1 MSVEQWSD
9 LLFSEAGPR
18 DGHAYGSVRAVNEDG
33 SYMVQLNASNTL
45 TRCAPFCT
53 ATAGDRVKVVINANG
68 KCDAIGRLGG
78 ELVDPTIEE
87 RFEKLETDYIVAEG
101 TSDFWTWQKWASGI
115 AKCWGVY
122 ETTATYYSGPH
133 AGFFYGYYGYVSLPF
148 TFVGDPIGQYS
159 VTVGAGFSLP
169 AMSVYQTSSPTTV
182 GWYALAND
190 SPTCD
195 IKVDFLIEGR
205 WK

>member
-53 ATAGDRVKVVINANG
+53 AMVGDRVKVVINANG

-78 ELVDPTIEE
+78 VETIAPTIAE
-87 RFEKLETDYIVAEG
+87 RFAELEARLAEAEYDTGWQNVYVIDSNIEVKVRRVGKMVTLVG
-101 TSDFWTWQKWASGI
+101 TSWGHVTLP
-115 AKCWGVY
+115 AKSWHNI
-122 ETTATYYSGPH
+122 TTLSSEFRPSLAVPFTINGMGSFDNELCNSSQVEANGLVRS
-133 AGFFYGYYGYVSLPF
+133 YVSKETKYWKF
-148 TFVGDPIGQYS
+148 S
-159 VTVGAGFSLP
+159 VSYP
-169 AMSVYQTSSPTTV
+169 
-182 GWYALAND
+182 
-190 SPTCD
+190 
-195 IKVDFLIEGR
+195 VD
-205 WK
+205 

>member
-53 ATAGDRVKVVINANG
+53 AMVGDRVKVVINANG

-78 ELVDPTIEE
+78 VETIAPTIAE
-87 RFEKLETDYIVAEG
+87 RFAELEARLAEAEYDTG
-101 TSDFWTWQKWASGI
+101 WQNVYVIDSEIEVKVRRVG
-115 AKCWGVY
+115 KMVTVTGFCWGY
-122 ETTATYYSGPH
+122 I
-133 AGFFYGYYGYVSLPF
+133 SLPSRQTLRLTTLPVKF
-148 TFVGDPIGQYS
+148 RPSWSVPFNIATMGGEESFSESSEVGTDGIVSIYVTKAGISYWKFS
-159 VTVGAGFSLP
+159 VSYP
-169 AMSVYQTSSPTTV
+169 A
-182 GWYALAND
+182 A
-190 SPTCD
+190 
-195 IKVDFLIEGR
+195 
-205 WK
+205 